1 MRATKGKLAQVPRQ
15 LLVEPAGVPW
25 PRRPGPDILSESIP
39 LFFISP
45 DSDGFWIACE
55 SDLRIG
61 GIFVCQCSAIRFA
74 ERRAEPIGCATITL
88 SEPHALTI
96 NNEGNPF
103 VPQLRS
109 LWRLLKRLDA
119 SSDAYQSSHEQPAI
133 SKENIS

>member
-1 MRATKGKLAQVPRQ
+1 M
-15 LLVEPAGVPW
+15 
-25 PRRPGPDILSESIP
+25 
-39 LFFISP
+39 
-45 DSDGFWIACE
+45 
-55 SDLRIG
+55 
-61 GIFVCQCSAIRFA
+61 CQCSAIRFA

-103 VPQLRS
+103 VPQLRFGVS
-109 LWRLLKRLDA
+109 SSALDA